1 MKKLISFLILSLSLT
16 ACNLGVETE
25 LETPERVTMTG
36 TFLCLPHKDRGEF
49 QTMECAFGI
58 QTEDGKYY
66 AVDFSLSSNSEIE
79 PAIGE
84 KFTAGGILTPIEM
97 LSNDHWK
104 IYPIEGIF
112 SVTDRIN

>member
-1 MKKLISFLILSLSLT
+1 MKKLLLIIASVFLLS

-25 LETPERVTMTG
+25 IDTPQQVTMTG
-36 TFLCLPHKDRGEF
+36 TFVCLPHKEQGEF
-49 QTMECAFGI
+49 QTQECAFGI

-66 AVDFSLSSNSEIE
+66 AVDFGLSSNSEIE

-84 KFTAGGILTPIEM
+84 EFTASGILTPIEEI
-97 LSNDHWK
+97 SSDHWS

-112 SVTDRIN
+112 SVTVRR